1 MFKLGKFRKLNSPKP
16 IRIKCLD
23 CHSRHSL
30 GEKRGRPDRV
40 RETSGRGCQFSPKLG
55 RARRSGG
62 EVAWEQPRARRP
74 GGAGDPAGCGRTPLP
89 LRHLGRFAPE
99 PSALCCAFQLQ
110 PRPPPF
116 WSLVTGWGNSSSRR
130 SIASPPKQ
138 PHLPPCC
145 CPAVFPQVSLRR
157 ICKTTGPIPP
167 PRALQVSR
175 CCLPKAPC
183 VETG

>member
-40 RETSGRGCQFSPKLG
+40 RETSGRGCQFSLKLG

-116 WSLVTGWGNSSSRR
+116 WSLVTRWGNSSSRR
-130 SIASPPKQ
+130 PIASPPKQ

-145 CPAVFPQVSLRR
+145 CPASRLPTGLL
-157 ICKTTGPIPP
+157 TTHLQDDGSHSPAPSVTGL
-167 PRALQVSR
+167 AL
-175 CCLPKAPC
+175 LPSK
-183 VETG
+183 GSMR

>member
-40 RETSGRGCQFSPKLG
+40 RETSGRGCQFSLKLG

-99 PSALCCAFQLQ
+99 PSALCCAFQLH
-110 PRPPPF
+110 PHPPPLCSF
-116 WSLVTGWGNSSSRR
+116 IEANLPAPRGIFSTQLENSM
-130 SIASPPKQ
+130 KQ
-138 PHLPPCC
+138 FFKDWKLL
-145 CPAVFPQVSLRR
+145 F
-157 ICKTTGPIPP
+157 
-167 PRALQVSR
+167 
-175 CCLPKAPC
+175 
-183 VETG
+183 